1 MASEIGIFALG
12 TVLSPGE
19 LMPLHVFEDRYKE
32 LIGECVDQ
40 ERPFLLLYTDEA
52 GTRELGCTANVVEVL
67 EQFEDGRLNIVVEGE
82 KLVKVVELT
91 RGRSFT
97 TALVEP
103 VADDL
108 DVGQERD
115 AALTMYRQ
123 FAEAAGLEPEDD
135 IESDDDALSYAIMAR
150 VDFPPAE
157 KQGVVEMRSE
167 RERLMALVELLAR
180 GMQALQK
187 IEEIRRRAQANG
199 KMPHR

>member
-52 GTRELGCTANVVEVL
+52 GTRELGCTARVVEVL
-67 EQFEDGRLNIVVEGE
+67 ERFEDGRMNIVVEGE
-82 KLVKVVELT
+82 QLVKVVQLT

-97 TALVEP
+97 TGLVEP
-103 VADDL
+103 VPDDL
-108 DVGQERD
+108 EVGEERD
-115 AALTMYRQ
+115 AALTMYRR
-123 FAEAAGLEPEDD
+123 FAAAAGLEPQDA
-135 IESDDDALSYAIMAR
+135 IESEDDALSYAIMAR
-150 VDFPPAE
+150 VDFPPTD
-157 KQGVVEMRSE
+157 KQGVVELRSE

-180 GMQALQK
+180 GMQALKK
-187 IEEIRRRAQANG
+187 IEEIRKRAQANG
-199 KMPHR
+199 KIPHH